1 MKKTLAA
8 IEAEIARLKGM
19 ADKIYKDEVAGV
31 VDRMRTA
38 IDHYGLTAADLG
50 FGAGA
55 GARKTKAST
64 AGAATKTG
72 LIAGVAKYRDPATG
86 KTWTGR
92 GKPPTWIASAAN
104 RDAFLIDGAAG
115 GGVVGNGAAAPAG
128 KRKSPVK
135 SATIGVAK
143 YQDPASGKTWTGRG
157 KPPAWIAGAANRDAF
172 LIGASR
178 AEASGIELTGSPAA
192 ADLAPA
198 GKRKAG
204 SVKPKGRAAAKK
216 TGGRRKASAES
227 QAAQ

>member
-31 VDRMRTA
+31 IERMRTA

-55 GARKTKAST
+55 GARKTKGSAS
-64 AGAATKTG
+64 GAATKTG

-92 GKPPTWIASAAN
+92 GKPPAWIAGVAN
-104 RDAFLIDGAAG
+104 RDAFLIDGA
-115 GGVVGNGAAAPAG
+115 GGVIVGNGAAAPAG

-172 LIGASR
+172 LIGAPR

-192 ADLAPA
+192 AESAPA
-198 GKRKAG
+198 GKRKGG
-204 SVKPKGRAAAKK
+204 SAKAKGRAAAKK
-216 TGGRRKASAES
+216 AGGRRKAATES